1 MIDLRESLTES
12 LVGPGSPDL
21 RLQTAL
27 REVAR
32 RLDFDHCHLYLR
44 EDSAAPFR
52 LVHSW
57 SMAAGAIVPA
67 EFSAGGGDAEAGVEL
82 ELYVVPP
89 ADFAEIRTPVGPLV
103 PLRLE
108 VPGRLDGVLLVRPRR
123 RLGSSGRRSL
133 LDLRSVLA
141 AVLAALRREQRL
153 EGELAAS
160 VTREETTG
168 RLRSSAFALD
178 EFLTLLLNMSVRSTL
193 AEGGFVAV
201 ADRTGRLEIQVTNG
215 LSVPILPVDLEPD
228 NGLFDWSLA
237 GGSGAL
243 LIRDPERAQQLGI
256 RSILAVPL
264 VRAGAPLGVVA
275 LTTFTRAA
283 AFSEHNLDLLG
294 SFAEQVSLML
304 ENQRLSEDFSHRYM
318 GVLEGIARSLDARR
332 PETVGY
338 HRRVSTVAMA
348 VATAMSLD
356 PVEVDAVRRA
366 GLVHDVGLAAIP
378 LVGQTFLADVE
389 HPVIG
394 AQLIEALPLHPSVAA
409 AVACHHEWYDGWG
422 GPRGL
427 RKDDIPMSGRV
438 LALAA
443 FAVQMSCG
451 DMARPPW
458 PVSRVVD
465 EVERRRGT
473 QFDPDIVDTGA
484 AALRSALAG
493 TPGISDQ
500 EDR

>member
-1 MIDLRESLTES
+1 
-12 LVGPGSPDL
+12 
-21 RLQTAL
+21 
-27 REVAR
+27 
-32 RLDFDHCHLYLR
+32 
-44 EDSAAPFR
+44 
-52 LVHSW
+52 
-57 SMAAGAIVPA
+57 
-67 EFSAGGGDAEAGVEL
+67 
-82 ELYVVPP
+82 
-89 ADFAEIRTPVGPLV
+89 
-103 PLRLE
+103 
-108 VPGRLDGVLLVRPRR
+108 
-123 RLGSSGRRSL
+123 
-133 LDLRSVLA
+133 
-141 AVLAALRREQRL
+141 
-153 EGELAAS
+153 
-160 VTREETTG
+160 
-168 RLRSSAFALD
+168 
-178 EFLTLLLNMSVRSTL
+178 VRSTL

-201 ADRTGRLEIQVTNG
+201 ADRTGRLEIKVTNG
-215 LSVPILPVDLEPD
+215 LSVPILPADLEPD

-451 DMARPPW
+451 DIARPPW